1 MLVVDVR
8 DALSAERAI
17 QTLLARFGK
26 LDIVVANAGAI
37 SPIEHSIKRA
47 LLPCTVVLFTFFCF
61 FFSPRQEMHQKD
73 PEAWWNT
80 FEVNVRGV
88 FNFFR

>member
-17 QTLLARFGK
+17 QTLLASFGK

-37 SPIEHSIKRA
+37 SPIE
-47 LLPCTVVLFTFFCF
+47 
-61 FFSPRQEMHQKD
+61 QY
-73 PEAWWNT
+73 
-80 FEVNVRGV
+80 
-88 FNFFR
+88 